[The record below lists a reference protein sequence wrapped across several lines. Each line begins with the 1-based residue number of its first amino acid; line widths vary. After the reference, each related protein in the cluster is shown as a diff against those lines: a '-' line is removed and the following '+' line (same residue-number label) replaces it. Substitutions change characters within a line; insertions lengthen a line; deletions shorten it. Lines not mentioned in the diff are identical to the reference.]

1 MNRLL
6 LRAAAF
12 LVLVSVIAALYLWS
26 CIRASQRDQ
35 ALVAAVEAGDREAVR
50 SCLDEGANVNARAG
64 VGQLSGP
71 LDLLRSWQGRVPEGV
86 DVFSVAVRND
96 RWGIAELL
104 LLSGADVAGR
114 VGVDALHHAAGRGRR
129 GLVAMLLDRGVPVD
143 GPDWDGRSAL
153 VLAFLAKR
161 PEVVSLL
168 LDRGADFHKVLRT
181 YRSVSIALDPN
192 ARVIDVYSDLNWDGA
207 TVRALLRHGLPVG
220 TRLLMGQRPLLTTA
234 VLAGDRETVALLID
248 RGVDVRAKDDLGR
261 TALYYAEF
269 QSRKK
274 IAALLRGAGAKKD
287 W

>member
-6 LRAAAF
+6 LRAAAL

-26 CIRASQRDQ
+26 CIRAGQRDQ
-35 ALVAAVEAGDREAVR
+35 ALVAAVEAGDTEVVR
-50 SCLDEGANVNARAG
+50 SRLDEGANVNARAG

-71 LDLLRSWQGRVPEGV
+71 LDLLFWQGRARGV
-86 DVFSVAVRND
+86 DVFSVAVRSD
-96 RWGIAELL
+96 RLEVAELL
-104 LLSGADVAGR
+104 LGRGANVAGP

-129 GLVAMLLDRGVPVD
+129 GMVAMLLDRGVPVD

-168 LDRGADFHKVLRT
+168 LDRGADFHKLLRT

-220 TRLLMGQRPLLTTA
+220 TRLLTGQRPLLTTA
-234 VLAGDRETVALLID
+234 VLAGDRETVALLL
-248 RGVDVRAKDDLGR
+248 RGGADVGAKDDLGR
-261 TALYYAEF
+261 TALYYADF
-269 QSRKK
+269 QSRKE